1 MKKFCLAIAV
11 IVLTVPAF
19 AQDTRIRCES
29 DGGRHQC
36 GFTGTGS
43 VALVRQLS
51 KSNCEYKR
59 SWGYSGDTIWVDRGC
74 RADFVVSRTSAFSS
88 IPTSAVVCESDGGM
102 HRCATDTRY
111 GVRLSRQSSKHACVE
126 GKDWGY
132 TSDGIWVDRGCR
144 AEFIV
149 GPGPMTSASP
159 NYHGSVVCESHN
171 NTRERCAADT
181 RFGVSIARQLSENAC
196 ILNESWG
203 WNNRNIWVSKGCRA
217 EFILG
222 TQ

>member
-1 MKKFCLAIAV
+1 MKKFFLAIAV
-11 IVLTVPAF
+11 FALAVPAF
-19 AQDTRIRCES
+19 AQNTRIRCES
-29 DGGRHQC
+29 DGKMHQC
-36 GFTGTGS
+36 GFAGTGN
-43 VALVRQLS
+43 VTLVRQLS
-51 KSNCEYKR
+51 KADCVYNH
-59 SWGYSGDTIWVDRGC
+59 SWGFSGDTIWVDRGC
-74 RADFVVSRTSAFSS
+74 RADFLVSPSNLSSS
-88 IPTSAVVCESDGGM
+88 IPSTAVVCESDGGR
-102 HRCATDTRY
+102 HRCITDTRY
-111 GVRLSRQSSKHACVE
+111 GVRLSRQISKRACVE

-149 GPGPMTSASP
+149 GPGPMTSSSP

-171 NTRERCAADT
+171 NTKQRCGADT
-181 RFGVSIARQLSENAC
+181 RFGVSIGRQLSDNAC

-203 WNNRNIWVSKGCRA
+203 WDSKGVWVNKGCRA